1 MVFARTNLCLKLQ
14 NKESKKIF
22 SFVRLKSGVSQPDGC
37 GVVKEVVVFFSNS
50 PKQVK
55 F

>member
-1 MVFARTNLCLKLQ
+1 M
-14 NKESKKIF
+14 SKTPKQGEQKNF
-22 SFVRLKSGVSQPDGC
+22 LFVWLKSGVSQPDGC